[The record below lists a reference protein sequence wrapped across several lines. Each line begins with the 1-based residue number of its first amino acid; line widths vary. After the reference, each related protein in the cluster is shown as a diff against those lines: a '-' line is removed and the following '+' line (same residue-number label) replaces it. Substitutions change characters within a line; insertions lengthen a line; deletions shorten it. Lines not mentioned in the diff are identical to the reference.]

1 MMPYQHPPRVPPM
14 DHYSQPYSPS
24 SYASPT
30 SPYGHQQI
38 YYPGPHAPDLI
49 QVDDA
54 QYDSNTHP
62 YWKDR
67 VVPRPGFRSPR
78 TLGSTADNNRIVIKD
93 PKNLK
98 ETQTKQLLP
107 PRSLNQSNQLKSPP
121 QNRKT
126 SENKVESSESLPL
139 AKNHGLDKYAPSFVP
154 QSLRNIQKVMHQL
167 EPLPP
172 VSPFPPLDYSASF
185 LLPDLIE
192 KRESQLLSRLPPSA
206 DEHIAPLDSTHYHE
220 HWSPIL
226 QTEVDHLCSQRA
238 SIVLWAI
245 KDLKLTDWKRNEF
258 SLAVPGL
265 RENYPRLDA
274 GDLVKMRLVIPSQ
287 NGFTEPFFKTGI
299 AFEARVIAVQ
309 KREGVVHLYAPPLE
323 EYIQNYWTGIALY
336 LAQTADH
343 IPFQLPLTFNI
354 SFLVNARPFCLMES
368 AVADLSSA
376 MITATANAT
385 KPEQDSPLIVKW
397 LFPEAEHIAKTP
409 PRWISDVRA
418 VEDLKLNDKDLNE
431 EQKHAVSSVALRE
444 WPVPTIVET
453 VLQILSVQP
462 TACILL
468 CAPSNP
474 ATDTL
479 VLRLRNSLKPTEM
492 LRLNDQGRT
501 INQVPSKLLPYCY
514 IDASAENKFSIP
526 PFKELMKYRVVA
538 CSCIDANILA
548 DAQCTNRAL
557 MRLENEVVGSI
568 HPHTTELPVAKLH
581 WTHLL
586 IDEAAQGSEPE
597 LCIPISVV
605 ATDPPVR
612 TISNTVPVGNKVE
625 LSQPQLALCG
635 DRFQLGPIVSSPD
648 ARKAELDMSLLQR
661 LFELPLYADEQS
673 TTAYYRPCSHLRKN
687 YRSRPAILMPPSALF
702 YDDKLVPCAVNGKIR
717 WSRLVRRGKKGGKV
731 GTAMPLRVVACEAI
745 EECIDEKSTWFN
757 LGEIEIVMQIVKEL
771 MKEAN
776 SCEPPLKP
784 RNIGIISPFRAQVWK
799 LRETLREENLRDV
812 DVGTVEDWQGRENRV
827 IIVSCVRS
835 SARFLDDDFQKG
847 LGLFREPKRMNVA
860 ITRAKELLVIIGNP
874 NLLKQD
880 PYWKPFLQFALRNNL
895 YEGPEV
901 DLEVDGNYISKLE
914 AALYHADGVDETAD
928 PEKIGVLVA
937 GIVAG
942 EVLRE

>member
-1 MMPYQHPPRVPPM
+1 MSPV
-14 DHYSQPYSPS
+14 DHYSPPYSPS
-24 SYASPT
+24 SYIPHGR
-30 SPYGHQQI
+30 PHF
-38 YYPGPHAPDLI
+38 YYPGPHGPAPI

-78 TLGSTADNNRIVIKD
+78 TLGATVESARIVIKD
-93 PKNLK
+93 PRNLN
-98 ETQTKQLLP
+98 EIQTKQLLP
-107 PRSLNQSNQLKSPP
+107 PRSLNQPQSPIQHRETP
-121 QNRKT
+121 
-126 SENKVESSESLPL
+126 ENSTNIPLP
-139 AKNHGLDKYAPSFVP
+139 APSFVP
-154 QSLRNIQKVMHQL
+154 KCLKDIQSAIHQL

-172 VSPFPPLDYSASF
+172 IPPFPPTEYSSTF
-185 LLPDLIE
+185 LLPHLIE
-192 KRESQLLSRLPPSA
+192 KRESQLLSRLPPTK
-206 DEHIAPLDSTHYHE
+206 EEPIVPLDSTHYHE

-226 QTEVDHLCSQRA
+226 QIEVDCLCSQRA
-238 SIVLWAI
+238 SIVLWSV

-258 SLAVPGL
+258 SLVVPGL

-287 NGFTEPFFKTGI
+287 NGYTAPFFQTGI

-336 LAQTADH
+336 LAQTEDH

-368 AVADLSSA
+368 AVADLSAA
-376 MITATANAT
+376 MTRTVTNLT
-385 KPEQDSPLIVKW
+385 TENETSLIARW
-397 LFPEAEHIAKTP
+397 LFPEVENIAKTP
-409 PRWISDVRA
+409 PRWISDIRGVNGLT
-418 VEDLKLNDKDLNE
+418 LKDKDLND
-431 EQKHAVSSVALRE
+431 EQKHAVSSITLRE
-444 WPVPTIVET
+444 WPVPYLISGPAGTGKTRTIVET

-479 VLRLRNSLKPTEM
+479 VLRLRNSLKPSEM

-501 INQVPSKLLPYCY
+501 FNQVPSKLLQYCY

-557 MRLENEVVGSI
+557 MRLENEVITSI
-568 HPHTTELPVAKLH
+568 HPHSTAAEAKPH

-597 LCIPISVV
+597 LCIPISIV
-605 ATDPPVR
+605 ATETTSITSDTGPK
-612 TISNTVPVGNKVE
+612 VP
-625 LSQPQLALCG
+625 LSQPQLVLCG
-635 DRFQLGPIVSSPD
+635 DRFQLGPIVSSPE
-648 ARKAELDMSLLQR
+648 ARKAELDTSLLQR
-661 LFELPLYADEQS
+661 LFERPLYSDEQS
-673 TTAYYRPCSHLRKN
+673 TTPYYRPCTHLCKN
-687 YRSRPAILMPPSALF
+687 YRSHPAILMPPSALF
-702 YDDKLVPCAVNGKIR
+702 YNDSLVPFAKNGR
-717 WSRLVRRGKKGGKV
+717 VVWERLRGKRCCGGERDGN
-731 GTAMPLRVVACEAI
+731 GTV
-745 EECIDEKSTWFN
+745 KSTWYN
-757 LGEIEIVMQIVKEL
+757 LGEIQIVMTIVKEL
-771 MKEAN
+771 MDEAN
-776 SCEPPLKP
+776 SCEPPLKA

-799 LRETLREENLRDV
+799 LREMLREENLRDV
-812 DVGTVEDWQGRENRV
+812 DVGTVEVGTWILRLRMRDWQGRENRV

-835 SARFLDDDFQKG
+835 SQRFLEEDFQKG

-874 NLLKQD
+874 HLLKQD
-880 PYWKPFLQFALRNNL
+880 AYWKPFLQFALRNNL
-895 YEGPEV
+895 YEGPDL

-914 AALYHADGVDETAD
+914 AALFHTEGVDGIAD